1 MNITTAAPPL
11 VAVALTT
18 IISPSPSP
26 TTLLPS
32 ASLVPPVGSLAANE
46 SSEVQNTEY
55 LDDISD
61 PYKAFLT
68 CSRYVVQRILVPMVL
83 VVGVLGNAV
92 TIVVLTRR
100 QMRSSTNNYLT
111 ALAISDLLYL
121 VFIFS
126 LSIRHH
132 PGMNSPHHWFYWHY
146 FRYALWLTDAS
157 SSTSIWLTVTFT
169 IERYIAVCH
178 PIKGKVFCTESRAK
192 RVIVAVFVL
201 CFTLTA
207 STPHEW
213 VVREVID
220 PSTQRKTLSLGYSVL
235 GSHTT
240 YKKVFYWFTA
250 VIFILLPLVLLAVF
264 NSFLIHVVK
273 QSRAQRRKMTNQR
286 VERDN
291 HSQSQENKITVMLIA
306 VVLLALF
313 CQLPVAAMLL
323 YQSFYESEPNSIASN
338 IELGLG
344 NIFNLL
350 SAINAACNF
359 VLYCA
364 MSDKYRRT
372 FLCTF
377 CSRWYRHPS
386 PLHSW
391 MATAYS
397 NVEDGSPR
405 FSRMS
410 SMRMS
415 RRSSHRSSGSG
426 SPRGSPTHGRTHPAH
441 RHPGHYL
448 TVPSPSH
455 NPSQPTPTTLLV
467 PTNAAHLHATPEDAA
482 AVTSPL
488 LRKVPPSAQ
497 QGNNNSPADE
507 GVTSPTAAA
516 ASLLNGSPNS
526 QHSLASSAPQPSRLR
541 RLALRLTSLWRRG
554 SRGGSS
560 ASTTTHLAGQ
570 HIVITCQ
577 QPSVDE
583 QTAL

>member
-1 MNITTAAPPL
+1 MLNISTAAPL
-11 VAVALTT
+11 LAAALTT
-18 IISPSPSP
+18 LAPP
-26 TTLLPS
+26 TLQPPITTDPYGNFSYYYNSTDLEATE
-32 ASLVPPVGSLAANE
+32 ASEQEIV
-46 SSEVQNTEY
+46 
-55 LDDISD
+55 DISG
-61 PYKAFLT
+61 YEAFLDI
-68 CSRYVVQRILVPMVL
+68 SRYVVQRVLVPMVL
-83 VVGVLGNAV
+83 VVGVVGNAV

-132 PGMNSPHHWFYWHY
+132 PGMSRPHHWFYWHY

-192 RVIVAVFVL
+192 RVIVAVFIL
-201 CFTLTA
+201 CFALTA
-207 STPHEW
+207 TTPHEW
-213 VVREVID
+213 VINEVTD
-220 PSTQRKTLSLGYSVL
+220 ATGQARLVMNYSVL
-235 GSHTT
+235 GSNAT

-273 QSRAQRRKMTNQR
+273 LSRAQRRTMTNHR

-291 HSQSQENKITVMLIA
+291 HSQSQENKITIMLIA
-306 VVLLALF
+306 VVLLALV
-313 CQLPVAAMLL
+313 CQLPVAVLLL
-323 YQSFYESEPNSIASN
+323 YTTVYVSEPHSNSQYV
-338 IELGLG
+338 ELSLG

-350 SAINAACNF
+350 AAINAACNF

-372 FLCTF
+372 FLRTF
-377 CSRWYRHPS
+377 CSRWYRQPS

-415 RRSSHRSSGSG
+415 RRSSYRSSGSG
-426 SPRGSPTHGRTHPAH
+426 SPRGSPTHGRGLSGG
-441 RHPGHYL
+441 RPGHYL

-455 NPSQPTPTTLLV
+455 NPTPALLTPTKTALLHPV
-467 PTNAAHLHATPEDAA
+467 PDD
-482 AVTSPL
+482 VSRPL
-488 LRKVPPSAQ
+488 LKKTSSGKNGSDN
-497 QGNNNSPADE
+497 GNA
-507 GVTSPTAAA
+507 GVTSPAVTASAA
-516 ASLLNGSPNS
+516 TLLNGSPNS
-526 QHSLASSAPQPSRLR
+526 QTPAPSAPPPGAASRFAR
-541 RLALRLTSLWRRG
+541 RLSSLLPQRNNTS
-554 SRGGSS
+554 
-560 ASTTTHLAGQ
+560 TQLAGR

>member
-1 MNITTAAPPL
+1 MLNMTTAAPL
-11 VAVALTT
+11 LAAALTT
-18 IISPSPSP
+18 LLTPM
-26 TTLLPS
+26 TTSEPPS
-32 ASLVPPVGSLAANE
+32 ATSSSATVATTSLDVYASSL
-46 SSEVQNTEY
+46 
-55 LDDISD
+55 
-61 PYKAFLT
+61 PYNSTDLVEIELEDVSGYKTFLAG
-68 CSRYVVQRILVPMVL
+68 SRYVVQRVLVPVVL
-83 VVGVLGNAV
+83 IVGVVGNAV

-132 PGMNSPHHWFYWHY
+132 PGMSRPHHWFYWHY
-146 FRYALWLTDAS
+146 SRYALWLTDAS

-192 RVIVAVFVL
+192 RVIVAVFIL

-207 STPHEW
+207 TTPHEW
-213 VVREVID
+213 VINEVTD
-220 PSTQRKTLSLGYSVL
+220 AVTGQPRLAMDYSFL
-235 GSHTT
+235 GSHST

-250 VIFILLPLVLLAVF
+250 VVFILLPLVLLAVF
-264 NSFLIHVVK
+264 NSFLIHVVR
-273 QSRAQRRKMTNQR
+273 QSRTQRRTMTNQR
-286 VERDN
+286 VERDT
-291 HSQSQENKITVMLIA
+291 HSQSQEYKITVMLIA
-306 VVLLALF
+306 VVLLALL
-313 CQLPVAAMLL
+313 CQLPVAILLL
-323 YQSFYESEPNSIASN
+323 YQSFYVSKPNSIAFY

-372 FLCTF
+372 FLRTF
-377 CSRWYRHPS
+377 CSRWYRQPS

-415 RRSSHRSSGSG
+415 RRSSHRQTRS
-426 SPRGSPTHGRTHPAH
+426 
-441 RHPGHYL
+441 
-448 TVPSPSH
+448 TV
-455 NPSQPTPTTLLV
+455 
-467 PTNAAHLHATPEDAA
+467 
-482 AVTSPL
+482 VT
-488 LRKVPPSAQ
+488 RV
-497 QGNNNSPADE
+497 
-507 GVTSPTAAA
+507 
-516 ASLLNGSPNS
+516 
-526 QHSLASSAPQPSRLR
+526 
-541 RLALRLTSLWRRG
+541 
-554 SRGGSS
+554 
-560 ASTTTHLAGQ
+560 
-570 HIVITCQ
+570 
-577 QPSVDE
+577 
-583 QTAL
+583 

>member
-1 MNITTAAPPL
+1 MNITTAAPL
-11 VAVALTT
+11 MAVALTT
-18 IISPSPSP
+18 IITPTPSP
-26 TTLLPS
+26 TAFLPMS
-32 ASLVPPVGSLAANE
+32 SLVPSLSLAGNE
-46 SSEVQNTEY
+46 SDELPNGQD
-55 LDDISD
+55 LDDDISD

-68 CSRYVVQRILVPMVL
+68 CSRYVVQRILVPLVL
-83 VVGVLGNAV
+83 VVGVLGNAI

-132 PGMNSPHHWFYWHY
+132 PGMNSPHHWIYWHY

-192 RVIVAVFVL
+192 RVIVTVFVL

-213 VVREVID
+213 VVKEVVD
-220 PSTQRKTLSLGYSVL
+220 PSTQRKTLNLGYSML

-273 QSRAQRRKMTNQR
+273 QSLATRRTMTNHR

-291 HSQSQENKITVMLIA
+291 HSQSQETKITIMLIA

-386 PLHSW
+386 PMHSW

-397 NVEDGSPR
+397 NVDDGSPR

-410 SMRMS
+410 SIRMS

-426 SPRGSPTHGRTHPAH
+426 SPRSSPTHGRTHPAQ

-455 NPSQPTPTTLLV
+455 NPSQHTTTTPALLV
-467 PTNAAHLHATPEDAA
+467 PTNATLHSTPDDVAATR
-482 AVTSPL
+482 PL
-488 LRKVPPSAQ
+488 LRKVTHSAP
-497 QGNNNSPADE
+497 GNNNSSADE

-526 QHSLASSAPQPSRLR
+526 QRSLDSVPQPSRLR
-541 RLALRLTSLWRRG
+541 RLALRLASLWPRRRSG
-554 SRGGSS
+554 
-560 ASTTTHLAGQ
+560 STTTHLAGQ

-577 QPSVDE
+577 QPSVEE

>member
-1 MNITTAAPPL
+1 MYNSSSSTAALTSTAAPL
-11 VAVALTT
+11 LAAVLSSIAPQPTSILDPTLD
-18 IISPSPSP
+18 SP
-26 TTLLPS
+26 TP
-32 ASLVPPVGSLAANE
+32 ALVNGTDNATAEMHEYAPFLAG
-46 SSEVQNTEY
+46 
-55 LDDISD
+55 
-61 PYKAFLT
+61 
-68 CSRYVVQRILVPMVL
+68 SRYVVQRVLVPVVL
-83 VVGVLGNAV
+83 VLGVVGNTV

-100 QMRSSTNNYLT
+100 QMRSSTNSYLT

-132 PGMNSPHHWFYWHY
+132 PGMNKPHHWIYWHY

-201 CFTLTA
+201 CFSLTA

-213 VVREVID
+213 VILRTTD
-220 PSTQRKTLSLGYSVL
+220 SSGQTLLMMDYSWL
-235 GSHTT
+235 GSHKT

-264 NSFLIHVVK
+264 NSVLIHIVK
-273 QSRAQRRKMTNQR
+273 QSRATRRTMTNSA
-286 VERDN
+286 VERDS
-291 HSQSQENKITVMLIA
+291 HSQSQENKITIMLIA

-313 CQLPVAAMLL
+313 CQLPVAVMLV
-323 YQSFYESEPNSIASN
+323 YQSLHQSKRGSSSFY

-350 SAINAACNF
+350 AAINAACNF

-372 FLCTF
+372 FLSTF
-377 CSRWYRHPS
+377 CSRWYRQPS

-405 FSRMS
+405 FSRVS

-415 RRSSHRSSGSG
+415 RRSSHRHL
-426 SPRGSPTHGRTHPAH
+426 RGPPPIT
-441 RHPGHYL
+441 
-448 TVPSPSH
+448 
-455 NPSQPTPTTLLV
+455 
-467 PTNAAHLHATPEDAA
+467 ATM
-482 AVTSPL
+482 V
-488 LRKVPPSAQ
+488 
-497 QGNNNSPADE
+497 
-507 GVTSPTAAA
+507 
-516 ASLLNGSPNS
+516 
-526 QHSLASSAPQPSRLR
+526 
-541 RLALRLTSLWRRG
+541 
-554 SRGGSS
+554 
-560 ASTTTHLAGQ
+560 
-570 HIVITCQ
+570 
-577 QPSVDE
+577 
-583 QTAL
+583 

>member
-1 MNITTAAPPL
+1 MLNISTAAPL
-11 VAVALTT
+11 LAAALTT
-18 IISPSPSP
+18 LAPP
-26 TTLLPS
+26 TLQPPITTDPYGNFSYYYNSTDLEATE
-32 ASLVPPVGSLAANE
+32 ASEQEIV
-46 SSEVQNTEY
+46 
-55 LDDISD
+55 DISG
-61 PYKAFLT
+61 YEAFLDI
-68 CSRYVVQRILVPMVL
+68 SRYVVQRVLVPMVL
-83 VVGVLGNAV
+83 VVGVVGNAV

-132 PGMNSPHHWFYWHY
+132 PGMSRPHHWFYWHY

-192 RVIVAVFVL
+192 RVIVAVFIL
-201 CFTLTA
+201 CFALTA
-207 STPHEW
+207 TTPHEW
-213 VVREVID
+213 VINEVTD
-220 PSTQRKTLSLGYSVL
+220 ATGQARLVMNYSVL
-235 GSHTT
+235 GSNAT

-273 QSRAQRRKMTNQR
+273 LSRAQRRTMTNHR

-291 HSQSQENKITVMLIA
+291 HSQSQENKITIMLIA
-306 VVLLALF
+306 VVLLALV
-313 CQLPVAAMLL
+313 CQLPVAVLLL
-323 YQSFYESEPNSIASN
+323 YTTVYVSEPHSNSQYV
-338 IELGLG
+338 ELSLG

-350 SAINAACNF
+350 AAINAACNF

-372 FLCTF
+372 FLRTF
-377 CSRWYRHPS
+377 CSRWYRQPS

-415 RRSSHRSSGSG
+415 RRSSY
-426 SPRGSPTHGRTHPAH
+426 
-441 RHPGHYL
+441 RHPR
-448 TVPSPSH
+448 
-455 NPSQPTPTTLLV
+455 
-467 PTNAAHLHATPEDAA
+467 E
-482 AVTSPL
+482 
-488 LRKVPPSAQ
+488 K
-497 QGNNNSPADE
+497 
-507 GVTSPTAAA
+507 TAA
-516 ASLLNGSPNS
+516 
-526 QHSLASSAPQPSRLR
+526 
-541 RLALRLTSLWRRG
+541 
-554 SRGGSS
+554 
-560 ASTTTHLAGQ
+560 TTGTR
-570 HIVITCQ
+570 V
-577 QPSVDE
+577 
-583 QTAL
+583 

>member
-1 MNITTAAPPL
+1 MYNASTEPPFPAAVLTSLAPHASSTLAPLLESAAPSLGNLTDDGPEEVHEYAPFLAVSRFVVQL
-11 VAVALTT
+11 V
-18 IISPSPSP
+18 
-26 TTLLPS
+26 
-32 ASLVPPVGSLAANE
+32 LVPL
-46 SSEVQNTEY
+46 
-55 LDDISD
+55 
-61 PYKAFLT
+61 
-68 CSRYVVQRILVPMVL
+68 VL
-83 VVGVLGNAV
+83 VVGVLGNSV
-92 TIVVLTRR
+92 TIIVLTRR
-100 QMRSSTNNYLT
+100 QMRSSTNFYLT

-132 PGMNSPHHWFYWHY
+132 PGMNQPHHWFYWHY
-146 FRYALWLTDAS
+146 FRYALWLADAS

-178 PIKGKVFCTESRAK
+178 PIKGKVICTESRAL

-207 STPHEW
+207 TTPHEW
-213 VVREVID
+213 VILVNTD
-220 PSTQRKTLSLGYSVL
+220 PDSGQSRLTLAYSTL
-235 GSHTT
+235 GSNTT
-240 YKKVFYWFTA
+240 YKKIFYWFTA
-250 VIFILLPLVLLAVF
+250 VMFILLPLVLLAVF
-264 NSFLIHVVK
+264 NSFLIHIVK
-273 QSRAQRRKMTNQR
+273 QSRATRRTMTNTASD
-286 VERDN
+286 RDS

-306 VVLLALF
+306 VVLLALL
-313 CQLPVAAMLL
+313 CQLPVAVLLL
-323 YQSFYESEPNSIASN
+323 YQSFYESKPSSTSYY

-350 SAINAACNF
+350 TAINAACNF

-372 FLCTF
+372 FLRTF

-405 FSRMS
+405 FSRVS

-426 SPRGSPTHGRTHPAH
+426 SPRGSPTQGRFVGGSV
-441 RHPGHYL
+441 RQGHYL
-448 TVPSPSH
+448 TVPAHPAH
-455 NPSQPTPTTLLV
+455 
-467 PTNAAHLHATPEDAA
+467 AAHDDPAQAFLRKAPPGLVASHHGNNGVAPRPASPPSPVHMSPAASAA
-482 AVTSPL
+482 A
-488 LRKVPPSAQ
+488 
-497 QGNNNSPADE
+497 
-507 GVTSPTAAA
+507 
-516 ASLLNGSPNS
+516 LLNGQPGSSRSEAATGASPRRGPR
-526 QHSLASSAPQPSRLR
+526 SLAH
-541 RLALRLTSLWRRG
+541 RLAALLPI
-554 SRGGSS
+554 SR
-560 ASTTTHLAGQ
+560 APRTQLAGR

-577 QPSVDE
+577 QPSLDD